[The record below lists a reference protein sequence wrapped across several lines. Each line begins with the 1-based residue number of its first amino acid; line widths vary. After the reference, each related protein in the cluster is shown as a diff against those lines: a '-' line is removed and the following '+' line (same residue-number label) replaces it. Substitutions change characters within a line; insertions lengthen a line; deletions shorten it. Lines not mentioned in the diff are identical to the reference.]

1 MVAAI
6 PWGEEGAVP
15 EGIADLHVHTTHSDG
30 VDTPEIV
37 IEHALGR
44 CELDLIAITDHDTI
58 NGAQLAAAHAA
69 DRGWGERV
77 IVGEEVS
84 TLDGHVLGLFLHS
97 RTPRPCLTEG
107 GSGGPGTRCGCYL
120 SPW

>member
-6 PWGEEGAVP
+6 PWGEEDAVL

-30 VDTPEIV
+30 VDTPESV

-44 CELDLIAITDHDTI
+44 CELDLVAITDHDTI
-58 NGAQLAAAHAA
+58 SGAQLAASHAA
-69 DRGWGERV
+69 ERGWGGRV

-97 RTPRPCLTEG
+97 PIRPGLMARAG
-107 GSGGPGTRCGCYL
+107 WAWAP
-120 SPW
+120 